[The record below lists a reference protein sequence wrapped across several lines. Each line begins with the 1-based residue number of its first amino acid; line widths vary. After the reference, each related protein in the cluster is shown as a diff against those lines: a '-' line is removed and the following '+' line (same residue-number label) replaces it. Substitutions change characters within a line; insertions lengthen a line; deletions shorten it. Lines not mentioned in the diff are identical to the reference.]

1 MKKVILPLG
10 ILLAGSGVGGAA
22 AYGTSMILGKSSP
35 AGSATALEAKETAFV
50 PATTVM
56 APLVTVDGRLAG
68 YVQFEVQ
75 LEVAADKVDFVTARL
90 PLLLHAIN
98 MRTYKTPMA
107 AGPDGMLPDL
117 GTFRAIVM
125 AAAPEA
131 FGQQVV
137 KAAALTQAVPA

>member
-1 MKKVILPLG
+1 MKKILLPLAVL
-10 ILLAGSGVGGAA
+10 IAGAGVGGAT
-22 AYGTSMILGKSSP
+22 AYGTTLITDGSP
-35 AGSATALEAKETAFV
+35 VVHSAPVEEGSDTAFV
-50 PATTVM
+50 PATGVL
-56 APLVTVDGRLAG
+56 APLVTADGRLAG

-75 LEVAADKVDFVTARL
+75 LEVTADQVEFVTARL

-117 GTFRAIVM
+117 ATFRAIVM

-131 FGQQVV
+131 FGKNVV